1 MVYLQNFV
9 ERLLGSVEV
18 VWEEEHIRQHSGLE
32 VEVMRENGDFE
43 ISKSVWLGQE
53 NHQRSEA
60 PV

>member
-1 MVYLQNFV
+1 V
-9 ERLLGSVEV
+9 ERLLEFVEV
-18 VWEEEHIRQHSGLE
+18 VWEEEHIRQHFGLE
-32 VEVMRENGDFE
+32 VEVMRENGDFK